1 MSHAGGANSP
11 PVKGEWR
18 KAARGFR
25 PPSAARWPERGAGWI
40 SPRFAISREARWF
53 DVQAGMVAGVS
64 KLCSQSVTSG

>member
-18 KAARGFR
+18 KAARGF
-25 PPSAARWPERGAGWI
+25 
-40 SPRFAISREARWF
+40 